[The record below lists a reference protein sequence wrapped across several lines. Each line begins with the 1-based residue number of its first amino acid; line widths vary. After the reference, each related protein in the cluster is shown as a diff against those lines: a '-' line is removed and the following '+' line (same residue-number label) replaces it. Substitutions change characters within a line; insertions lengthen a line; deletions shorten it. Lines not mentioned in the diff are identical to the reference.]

1 MLNFVSIIIT
11 SMVGVLSF
19 IGLDYIWLSKIAK
32 EFYLGNL
39 RDHITVE
46 NGSLVPYFPAIPLV
60 YIVAIVGIWLFV
72 LPKATHLSGAL
83 LWGSLFGFLMYAF
96 YDFTNLATLKDYPWT
111 LTIADVIWG
120 TIVVGIISVIMFWI
134 NSLIS

>member
-11 SMVGVLSF
+11 SLVGTVSF
-19 IGLDYIWLSKIAK
+19 IVLDYLWLSKIAK

-39 RDHITVE
+39 RDHVTVE

-60 YIVAIVGIWLFV
+60 YIVAIIGIWLFV

-83 LWGSLFGFLMYAF
+83 LWGALFGFLMYAF

-111 LTIADVIWG
+111 LTIADILWG
-120 TIVVGIISVIMFWI
+120 TIVMAVISLIMFWV